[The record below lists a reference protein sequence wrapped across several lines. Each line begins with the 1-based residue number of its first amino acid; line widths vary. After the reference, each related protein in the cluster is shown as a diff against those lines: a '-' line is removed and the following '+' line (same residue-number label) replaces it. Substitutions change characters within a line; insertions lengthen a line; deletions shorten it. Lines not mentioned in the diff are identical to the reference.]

1 MYLNTGCTLVK
12 DKLSHQSVVIQ
23 NVFKTNTLKLSS
35 SNNKSENNVT
45 TPATKGKK
53 NKNKKKREIHIKE
66 NTMSR
71 ARSVKEKEQCISKT
85 NTILTIPTYEENT
98 KLCFDFIRNHLP
110 KSEANLDE
118 KMQLYFN
125 QLEEQDYKS
134 NDEIYLLNLKMQIIP
149 MNIDVLPLSQ
159 FNIETLYYSSLLK
172 YSYILFKHNLA
183 QIL

>member
-1 MYLNTGCTLVK
+1 MQLSSSTGCTLVK
-12 DKLSHQSVVIQ
+12 DKLTKSVVIQ
-23 NVFKTNTLKLSS
+23 NVFKTNTLKQSS
-35 SNNKSENNVT
+35 SNNKSENNVI
-45 TPATKGKK
+45 KGKK
-53 NKNKKKREIHIKE
+53 GKNKKKREIHIKE

-71 ARSVKEKEQCISKT
+71 ARSVKEKEQCISKS
-85 NTILTIPTYEENT
+85 NTILTIPTQEEDT

-125 QLEEQDYKS
+125 QLEEQDLKY
-134 NDEIYLLNLKMQIIP
+134 NDEMLLLNLKMQIIP

-172 YSYILFKHNLA
+172 YSLILFKNNLA